1 MVYIY
6 IGIGGF
12 LGAVSRYAVGNLA
25 KNAWAG
31 SFPAGTFLV
40 NLVGCFFLGFLMTLT
55 LERLVINPNLRMGI
69 ATGFLG
75 GLTTFSTYTYEA
87 LTLLNKGLWSTALWY
102 IMLSVLAGITAAWLG
117 VAAARAV
124 PAFSQRAAQRG
135 WATQGDPG
143 D

>member
-12 LGAVSRYAVGNLA
+12 FGAVARFAVGNFA
-25 KNAWAG
+25 GIVWEG

-40 NLVGCFFLGFLMTLT
+40 NLAGCFLLGFLMTLS
-55 LERLVINPNLRMGI
+55 LERLVITPSVRMGA

-87 LTLLNKGLWSTALWY
+87 LNLVSNGLWGTAVWY
-102 IMLSVLAGITAAWLG
+102 ILLSVLVALIAAWLG

-135 WATQGDPG
+135 WAAQRDPG